1 MALNPFS
8 RPTKLMSFSSILLLL
23 AMLMPLAKP
32 QSPRE
37 TTIVLY
43 LQDLASGPDATVVPI
58 TGIQGKPQSFTSF
71 GTIFAVDD
79 VITETPDKVSA
90 QIGRAQGILVA
101 SSLSGSN
108 VHVSMSLA
116 FTNVEYNGS
125 SLEIQGI
132 SRQFERYKEVSVVSG
147 TGSFRYARGYATL
160 ETVFYDNKTSY
171 SIIRCT
177 LPSTNGIRLHTKSQC
192 SIHNVVNGS
201 SRDYIFGPSQSLDIF
216 AGPNATDI
224 PFAGISGKAWTFTQF
239 ATLYAIDDPV
249 TEGSH
254 PNSASVGR
262 VQGTSM
268 TSALDGLNAHVLFSI
283 VFTNKKYNGSTLQI
297 QGIDKQFEP
306 VRELSVVSG
315 TGKFRF
321 VRGYITFETISVDI
335 PNSYAV
341 IRCNVTV
348 KHY

>member
-1 MALNPFS
+1 MALAFIPNLNALS
-8 RPTKLMSFSSILLLL
+8 TMLLMVL
-23 AMLMPLAKP
+23 AV
-32 QSPRE
+32 
-37 TTIVLY
+37 TTSLV
-43 LQDLASGPDATVVPI
+43 LASHEVKET
-58 TGIQGKPQSFTSF
+58 QLSFYF
-71 GTIFAVDD
+71 
-79 VITETPDKVSA
+79 
-90 QIGRAQGILVA
+90 Q
-101 SSLSGSN
+101 
-108 VHVSMSLA
+108 
-116 FTNVEYNGS
+116 
-125 SLEIQGI
+125 
-132 SRQFERYKEVSVVSG
+132 
-147 TGSFRYARGYATL
+147 
-160 ETVFYDNKTSY
+160 
-171 SIIRCT
+171 
-177 LPSTNGIRLHTKSQC
+177 
-192 SIHNVVNGS
+192 
-201 SRDYIFGPSQSLDIF
+201 DIF